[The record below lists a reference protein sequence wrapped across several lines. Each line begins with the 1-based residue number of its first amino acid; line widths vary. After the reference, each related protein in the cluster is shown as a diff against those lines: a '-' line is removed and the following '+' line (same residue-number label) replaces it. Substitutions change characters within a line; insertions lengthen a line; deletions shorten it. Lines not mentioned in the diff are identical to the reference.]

1 MRLSAVVIA
10 LSVALV
16 SIGCGEPGSPASPSS
31 IRPDSSSGLAG
42 AAGSPAAPPSERA
55 TGTVSIK
62 GRLQGEADAPV
73 PEPPPSPYIAVHLE
87 ATGQATHLGRFT
99 LDFSHRVNL
108 DTLEGIGDA
117 VFTFPNGDTLKT
129 HVTGTAMPAGSP
141 TAFTVVE
148 THEVTGG
155 TGRFAGASGVFTI
168 TRAVDFTNPF
178 TSGEIDGSI
187 SVRRGRF

>member
-10 LSVALV
+10 LSVALAG
-16 SIGCGEPGSPASPSS
+16 IGCGEPRSPASPSS
-31 IRPDSSSGLAG
+31 LQPDSSSGVAG
-42 AAGSPAAPPSERA
+42 TSSNPEATPSASSPVMVA
-55 TGTVSIK
+55 IK
-62 GRLQGEADAPV
+62 GSLQGEADPPV
-73 PEPPPSPYIAVHLE
+73 FEPPPSPFFTTHLV
-87 ATGQATHLGRFT
+87 ATGQASHLGRFT

-108 DTLEGIGDA
+108 DSLEGIGDA

-129 HVTGTAMPAGSP
+129 HATGTATPAGTP

-148 THEVTGG
+148 IHEVTGG
-155 TGRFAGASGVFTI
+155 TGRFAGASGEFTV

-187 SVRRGRF
+187 AIRHGRF

>member
-10 LSVALV
+10 LSVALA

-31 IRPDSSSGLAG
+31 LQPDSSSGLAG
-42 AAGSPAAPPSERA
+42 TSGNPEATPSASSPV
-55 TGTVSIK
+55 TVAIK
-62 GRLQGEADAPV
+62 GSLQGEADRPV
-73 PEPPPSPYIAVHLE
+73 FEPPPSPFFTTHLV
-87 ATGQATHLGRFT
+87 ATGQASHLGRFT

-108 DTLEGIGDA
+108 DSLEGIGDA

-129 HVTGTAMPAGSP
+129 HATGTATPAGTP

-148 THEVTGG
+148 IHEVTGG
-155 TGRFAGASGVFTI
+155 TGRFAGASGEFTV

-187 SVRRGRF
+187 AIRHGRF

>member
-10 LSVALV
+10 LSVALA

-31 IRPDSSSGLAG
+31 IRPDSSPGLAG
-42 AAGSPAAPPSERA
+42 TSGSPDATPSASAPV
-55 TGTVSIK
+55 TVAVK
-62 GRLQGEADAPV
+62 GSLQGEADPPV
-73 PEPPPSPYIAVHLE
+73 FEPPPSPFFTTHLV
-87 ATGQATHLGRFT
+87 ATGQVSHLGRFT
-99 LDFSHRVNL
+99 LDFAHRVNL

-117 VFTFPNGDTLKT
+117 VITFPNGDTLTT
-129 HVTGTAMPAGSP
+129 HATGTAMPAGSP

-148 THEVTGG
+148 IHEVTGG
-155 TGRFAGASGVFTI
+155 TGRFAGASGGFTI

-187 SVRRGRF
+187 AIRHGRF

>member
-10 LSVALV
+10 LSVALA
-16 SIGCGEPGSPASPSS
+16 SIGCGEPGSPARPSS
-31 IRPDSSSGLAG
+31 LQPDSSSGVAG
-42 AAGSPAAPPSERA
+42 TSSNPEATPSAPSPVMVA
-55 TGTVSIK
+55 IK
-62 GRLQGEADAPV
+62 GSLQGEADPPV
-73 PEPPPSPYIAVHLE
+73 FEPPPSPFFTTHLV
-87 ATGQATHLGRFT
+87 ATGQASHLGRFT

-108 DTLEGIGDA
+108 DSLEGIGDA

-129 HVTGTAMPAGSP
+129 HATGTATPAGTP

-148 THEVTGG
+148 IHEVTGG
-155 TGRFAGASGVFTI
+155 TGRFAGASGEFTV

-187 SVRRGRF
+187 AIRHGRF